1 MRQILFAITLC
12 LFPLVSMAAERVDLR
27 RELTPFAVGQ
37 LEDRVW
43 DFTTLSTVDDAAT
56 AYTAFKAGVY
66 YESTGPSCR
75 AYAQCGDTL
84 VYRGYNTGRHEKM
97 LLDAPAPS
105 RVTRGDRGRA
115 FKSSFGGRGLLY
127 GEYAT
132 SETGTLSS
140 EGCGYGRLVM
150 YGDTVAA
157 YLHKE
162 TISTSKLVEGDSAAV
177 AGRITI
183 YRWLLDGGVCPVAV
197 QTESDDGRSS
207 LFAVDEFRAKELI
220 SNTARP
226 EEAPD
231 DAAVMAVLESAYGRR
246 TPSGVEVGFRAGAD
260 TDIPPLHVDVYLMDS
275 TGNIYASATT
285 ESSATCCLPLPPV
298 YTGALFVAVNASG
311 RAGLSYKFMVGL

>member
-1 MRQILFAITLC
+1 MRQILLAITLC

-43 DFTTLSTVDDAAT
+43 DFTKLSTVDDAAT

-97 LLDAPAPS
+97 LLDMPAPS

-157 YLHKE
+157 YLHRE

-220 SNTARP
+220 SNTAKP
-226 EEAPD
+226 AEAPD
-231 DAAVMAVLESAYGRR
+231 DEAVMVVLESAYGRR
-246 TPSGVEVGFRAGAD
+246 TPSGVEVKPLY
-260 TDIPPLHVDVYLMDS
+260 DIHRQRYVVYWNL
-275 TGNIYASATT
+275 
-285 ESSATCCLPLPPV
+285 
-298 YTGALFVAVNASG
+298 
-311 RAGLSYKFMVGL
+311 R